1 MVTAKNNL
9 DRPMATAYGLAHY
22 GGLELTVQRVF
33 PFPAAIDRPVG
44 CGTQELRV
52 MQQVRAGEMS

>member
-1 MVTAKNNL
+1 
-9 DRPMATAYGLAHY
+9 MATAYGLAHY